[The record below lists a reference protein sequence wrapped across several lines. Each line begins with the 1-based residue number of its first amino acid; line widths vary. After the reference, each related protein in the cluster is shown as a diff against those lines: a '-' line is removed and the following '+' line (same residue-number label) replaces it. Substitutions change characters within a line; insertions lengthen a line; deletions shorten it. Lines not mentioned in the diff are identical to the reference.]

1 MEATTEN
8 IVVGN
13 GTTPTGLTPGVMMK
27 KQVLEYLKRTT
38 LRRASLITVAAEL
51 GLAKSEHATVGKVL
65 KELEEDRAVVRVEDC
80 GAVFWRVANA
90 GEQRKAPGL
99 FGKMVEGKVQ
109 PSVEPEKT
117 PDLTCTLCDFKASNE
132 NGLKVHMSR
141 KHKDAPL
148 QSSCA
153 ICGKVFDPRGL
164 GPHMRT
170 HKLAQASCSTP
181 TPPGPAEEDKEEDD
195 DGEDVLVIPE
205 ASDKAQGFE
214 RLVEDATKHG
224 WTVEVLLAHRPFNG
238 GMLKMSYTTDAST
251 GVRL

>member
-27 KQVLEYLKRTT
+27 KQVLEYLKRTK
-38 LRRASLITVAAEL
+38 LRRADLSTIAAEL
-51 GLAKSEHATVGKVL
+51 GLTKREHNIVGKVL
-65 KELEEDRAVVRVEDC
+65 HALEQEGLLVKVEDN
-80 GAVFWRVANA
+80 GSAFYRIANA
-90 GEQRKAPGL
+90 GEEQRPRGL
-99 FGKMVEGKVQ
+99 FDKMLEGKDR
-109 PSVEPEKT
+109 PSVEPEVEQEKV
-117 PDLTCTLCDFKASNE
+117 PELTCKLCDFKASNE

-148 QSSCA
+148 QSPCPV
-153 ICGKVFDPRGL
+153 CGKVFDPRGL
-164 GPHMRT
+164 GPHMRS
-170 HKLAQASCSTP
+170 HKKEDEKAV
-181 TPPGPAEEDKEEDD
+181 EEEEEDD
-195 DGEDVLVIPE
+195 DPEEVTVIPE

-251 GVRL
+251 GARL